1 MQYLLEDATRIL
13 RRTPRT
19 LSALLIGLPDSW
31 TGATEGPDTWS
42 PYDVVGH
49 LIHGERT
56 DWIPRARIILDHGES
71 RPFDSFDRFAQF
83 EESRGKKLD
92 QLLEEFDALRGAN
105 VEALEG
111 WNLTEEEL
119 GRTGRHPELGRVT
132 LRQHLSTWVA
142 HDLGHIGQIVRV
154 MAKQYGDQVGPWGE
168 YLRIV
173 RDR

>member
-1 MQYLLEDATRIL
+1 MQYLLDDATRIL

-19 LSALLIGLPDSW
+19 LSALLSDLPDSW
-31 TGATEGPDTWS
+31 IRATEGPDTWS

-56 DWIPRARIILDHGES
+56 DWIGRARTILDHGES

-83 EESRGKKLD
+83 EESRGKTLD

-105 VEALEG
+105 VDALEE

-119 GRTGRHPELGRVT
+119 DRTGRHPEFGRVT
-132 LRQHLSTWVA
+132 LRQLLSTWVV
-142 HDLGHIGQIVRV
+142 HDLGHIAQIARV
-154 MAKQYGDQVGPWGE
+154 MAKQYGDQVGPWRE
-168 YLRIV
+168 YLRVV
-173 RDR
+173 RD